1 MNQIATTPPTPTD
14 AAQFGLASFLDLL
27 PQRTPLLEQCAT
39 SYERFKLAHLRD
51 LHPTTALQTT
61 VAENLIANEWELQQ
75 LRRMLDRETAHRL
88 ASSIKKPAYLALEQA
103 HEDKLDAEFHEWV
116 SAGNDRDEWEGE
128 PFDESDATAD
138 ALELARQALST
149 DPDELAKLEA
159 KLAAMGVDVMYL
171 MAQVHIHVTVTAQ
184 NLGIQIRNL
193 EKRRREIKADFDALQ
208 KASPIRAA
216 MEAIED
222 AEIVE

>member
-1 MNQIATTPPTPTD
+1 MNQIATTSPTPTE
-14 AAQFGLASFLDLL
+14 AAEYGLASFLDLL
-27 PQRTPLLEQCAT
+27 PQRTPLLGQCAT

-61 VAENLIANEWELQQ
+61 VAENLIANEWDLQQ

-88 ASSIKKPAYLALEQA
+88 ASSIKKAAYLALQQA
-103 HEDKLDAEFHEWV
+103 HEDKQHAEFHKWV
-116 SAGNDRDEWEGE
+116 SAGNDPDEWEGE
-128 PFDESDATAD
+128 PFDESDATAG
-138 ALELARQALST
+138 ALELARQARST
-149 DPDELAKLEA
+149 DPDELAKLDA
-159 KLAAMGVDVMYL
+159 KLSAMEVDVVYL
-171 MAQVHIHVTVTAQ
+171 MAQVNIHVSLAAQ

-193 EKRRREIKADFDALQ
+193 EKRRREIKAEFDALQ
-208 KASPIRAA
+208 KASPVRAA